1 MPEINI
7 ANESGRD
14 AVVSLE
20 SVSVPTRVRWV
31 DSQHRQATS
40 FRLLKSTVE
49 QDIDALAEQVGGLEN
64 VGPALIDGDPE
75 VNLEIVGSKLLNT
88 SRAFVDRRR
97 KLVHRVTQWEI
108 VRNVDGSERE
118 RRVREQAPQNISGE
132 IPLKWSGIM
141 IDREQ
146 AIRKFVFASKLQLTH
161 INGLTYDFLF
171 GMAEELEAKSSLM
184 LLGAGQRNN
193 QPLILRRGSLPY
205 RGFLEGR
212 TDGDKY
218 CLILHLSN
226 LELKKPEPEVNQE

>member
-7 ANESGRD
+7 SNQAGRD

-31 DSQHRQATS
+31 DGQHRQAVS
-40 FRLLKSTVE
+40 SRLLKSTIENDYGALVE
-49 QDIDALAEQVGGLEN
+49 KFGDEAIGEQ
-64 VGPALIDGDPE
+64 LIAGDPE
-75 VNLEIVGSKLLNT
+75 VDMEIVGTRLVNT
-88 SRAFVDRRR
+88 SRAYVDQNR

-108 VRNVDGSERE
+108 VRNVDGSERD
-118 RRVREQAPQNISGE
+118 RRPREQAPQNISSE
-132 IPLKWSGIM
+132 IPLKWSGILV
-141 IDREQ
+141 DRAE
-146 AIRKFVFASKLQLTH
+146 AVRKFVFASKLQLTH

-171 GMAEELEAKSSLM
+171 GMAQELEAKNSLM
-184 LLGAGQRNN
+184 LLGAGPKNN

-212 TDGDKY
+212 TDGDRY

-226 LELKKPEPEVNQE
+226 LELKRPKQDTDE